1 MRKFILIIAAA
12 ATFAWPRNAWSQV
25 TTTPIPLVKPFVINR
40 GYEDLQTLTRLY
52 NAGEWG
58 KLDRLAKA
66 LLGAAQSAAKVA
78 ASGNDELVNA
88 LDPSTHHIILVWIG
102 ADAFDKPMLAR
113 IVVHG
118 PPGVEPS
125 GGARGAR
132 DDDNDAAGALADLP
146 GVGAG
151 NDPVYEVFFSRGTRG
166 KIADVYVSTR
176 DKNPISEE
184 LPAFIRAI
192 AAPLFETIGI
202 LGGAVGPTLIPA
214 AQPSIAA
221 TVSRVALPFERATI
235 KWKAVAREPVTE
247 SDFVASLADLSS
259 DLKFSRVPHSSC
271 AQDFIDRVLER
282 LQTAVKDPVCSADAA
297 PSANSCKPF
306 IGTEL
311 TAVFDSQRCG
321 PPSARRA
328 ATDPER
334 TELLSID
341 AEVRTFISENLT
353 MSAESELT
361 FRNRP
366 LTHWSFGAGSGVIAS
381 ASLTQPRVKL
391 KDALIVADPLPRVTT
406 LAFVNWSP
414 AGYNA
419 EADRLGIAERVRP
432 FFGATLTPD
441 FGIAGGVNV
450 LLARGIGVLGGGA
463 VMFAK
468 GAATDDI
475 NKVPADPDKAY
486 DISYARVLFWGISYN
501 FK

>member
-1 MRKFILIIAAA
+1 MRKFILMIAVVG
-12 ATFAWPRNAWSQV
+12 TFAWPRYAWSQV

-78 ASGNDELVNA
+78 APGNDELVTA

-118 PPGVEPS
+118 PPGAEPA
-125 GGARGAR
+125 GGAR
-132 DDDNDAAGALADLP
+132 DDDVALALADLP

-151 NDPVYEVFFSRGTRG
+151 DDPLYEVFFSRGTRG

-184 LPAFIRAI
+184 LPAFIQAI

-202 LGGAVGPTLIPA
+202 LGGAVGPTLIPT

-221 TVSRVALPFERATI
+221 TVSRIALPFERATI

-247 SDFVASLADLSS
+247 SDFIASLADLSS
-259 DLKFSRVPHSSC
+259 DLKFSKVPHSSC
-271 AQDFIDRVLER
+271 AKDFIDRVLER
-282 LQTAVKDPVCSADAA
+282 LQAAVRDPVCSADAA
-297 PSANSCKPF
+297 SSASSCKPF

-328 ATDPER
+328 AADPER
-334 TELLSID
+334 AELLSID
-341 AEVRTFISENLT
+341 AEVRKFISENLT

-366 LTHWSFGAGSGVIAS
+366 LTHWSFGAGSGVIAT

-391 KDALIVADPLPRVTT
+391 QDALIVADPLPRVTT

-419 EADRLGIAERVRP
+419 EADHLGVAERVRP

-450 LLARGIGVLGGGA
+450 LLARGIGVLGGAA

-468 GAATDDI
+468 GAAADDI